1 MLPMRSSRNGSTPPT
16 TRAPHML
23 TRRTLGTQGLTVSSL
38 GLGLMGMS
46 SLWERNLEPRII
58 PLVPDV
64 APIPGTKRRKYLEE
78 NVGAAD
84 VALSAAEMDALDAAL
99 SPEKVPGPRYNAKQ
113 AAMVDR

>member
-1 MLPMRSSRNGSTPPT
+1 
-16 TRAPHML
+16 ML